1 MHTFQKFFLSLFVF
15 SFLSINLSA
24 QYGPQFDNRGFEQ
37 WTNRVSEPTHWHS
50 GGTATGTWSS
60 MVPNSI
66 EQSTHPRPGSSGSKS
81 VRLYPESVWG
91 VTANGNLTNGRM
103 NAGSMSPSGSDN
115 YNYTQRNESAFNT
128 SINQLPDSLTVW
140 VCFRCSSTSS
150 RAQVK
155 AVVHGDADY
164 RLIANG
170 TESPADKHVA
180 TAALSFNRTAPN
192 GGSYNWRRLS
202 IPFQNT
208 GPCTDVRY
216 ILMTATTNET
226 PGSGSTSDDLF
237 VDDILLVYNP
247 TLSMG
252 QLASSS
258 YAPGDAITIPFTLT
272 GTMSPDNLNKAANQV
287 IAQLSDSNGNFNNP
301 TELGRVTTNTNGS
314 ITAQIPNVSG
324 QYTIRV
330 ISTNYP
336 LIGQNPQQV
345 TIASP
350 SYTISVSAN
359 PSNGGT
365 VTGGGE
371 YTSGQSCTVTAT
383 ANTGFA
389 FTNWTENGNVVST
402 NANYT
407 FNVTGNRSL
416 VANFTLNA
424 YSITATADPSNGG
437 SVTGAGEYN
446 HGASCTLTA
455 SANQGY
461 TFVNWTKNGSQVS
474 TNASYTFTVTE
485 SAAYVA
491 HFQLQSYT
499 ITASADPS
507 DGGSVNGAG
516 DYYYGASC
524 TLTASANQGYTFV
537 NWTKNGSQVS
547 TNANYTFTVTEAGAY
562 VAHFSLNNYE
572 IITSAS
578 PASGGNVTGGGT
590 FNYGQSCTVTAT
602 ANTGYT
608 FTNWTENGNVVSSN
622 ANYTF
627 TVEGNRNLV
636 ANFTAITYT
645 ITVSANPSNSG
656 TTSGGGTYTHGQS
669 CTVIA
674 TSADGYTFMNWTEN
688 GSVVSTDANYSFI
701 VTSNR
706 SLVANFEE
714 QQPDTYSINVS
725 PNPNIGG
732 TVTGGGNY
740 NGGQQCTVTA
750 TANTGYTFV
759 NWTENGEVVTT
770 NASYTFIVTGNRTLV
785 ANFTLNSYSIT
796 VTADPTEGGMVTGAG
811 NYDHGTSCTL
821 TATANENYEFINW
834 TKNGIEVS
842 TDATYTFMVTA
853 SEEYVAHFYFDDL
866 VGENASTCQI
876 FPNPFTSSLSITAE
890 NAAQSVSVYDL
901 NGRLLIKQNINE
913 LQFEIDLSQLTHGT
927 YLLQIDYGNSRSVH
941 RIMKAE

>member
-383 ANTGFA
+383 ANTGYA

-446 HGASCTLTA
+446 H
-455 SANQGY
+455 
-461 TFVNWTKNGSQVS
+461 
-474 TNASYTFTVTE
+474 
-485 SAAYVA
+485 
-491 HFQLQSYT
+491 
-499 ITASADPS
+499 
-507 DGGSVNGAG
+507 
-516 DYYYGASC
+516 GASC

-636 ANFTAITYT
+636 ANFTALTYT

-674 TSADGYTFMNWTEN
+674 TSVDGYTFMNWTEN

-714 QQPDTYSINVS
+714 QQPDTYNINVS

-740 NGGQQCTVTA
+740 DAGQQCTVTA

-759 NWTENGEVVTT
+759 NWTENGEMVTT

-785 ANFTLNSYSIT
+785 ANFTLNSYTIT

-811 NYDHGTSCTL
+811 NYNHGTSCTL

-866 VGENASTCQI
+866 VGENTTTCQI
-876 FPNPFTSSLSITAE
+876 FPNPFTSSLSITTE
-890 NAAQSVSVYDL
+890 NVAQSVSVYDL
-901 NGRLLIKQNINE
+901 NGRLLMQQSINE

-927 YLLQIDYGNSRSVH
+927 YLLQIDYGNRRSVH

>member
-1 MHTFQKFFLSLFVF
+1 
-15 SFLSINLSA
+15 
-24 QYGPQFDNRGFEQ
+24 
-37 WTNRVSEPTHWHS
+37 
-50 GGTATGTWSS
+50 

-103 NAGSMSPSGSDN
+103 NAGSMSASGSDN
-115 YNYTQRNESAFNT
+115 YNYTQRSESAFNT

-170 TESPADKHVA
+170 SESPADKHVA

-252 QLASSS
+252 QLASNS

-287 IAQLSDSNGNFNNP
+287 IAQLSDANGSFNNP

-314 ITAQIPNVSG
+314 ISAQIPNVSG
-324 QYTIRV
+324 QYMIRV

-350 SYTISVSAN
+350 SYTVTVSAN
-359 PSNGGT
+359 PSTGGT

-383 ANTGFA
+383 ANTGYA

-416 VANFTLNA
+416 VANFTLNS

-499 ITASADPS
+499 ITATADPS

-516 DYYYGASC
+516 EYNHGASC

-562 VAHFSLNNYE
+562 VAHFNLNSYE
-572 IITSAS
+572 ITTTAN

-590 FNYGQSCTVTAT
+590 FYYGQSCTVNAI
-602 ANTGYT
+602 AAEGYT
-608 FTNWTENGNVVSSN
+608 FTNWTENGSVVSNN

-627 TVEGNRNLV
+627 TVDGNRNLV
-636 ANFTAITYT
+636 ANFTALTYT

-656 TTSGGGTYTHGQS
+656 TASGGGTYTHGQS

-688 GSVVSTDANYSFI
+688 GSVVSTDANYSFV

-706 SLVANFEE
+706 TLVANFEE
-714 QQPDTYSINVS
+714 QQPDTYNINVS
-725 PNPNIGG
+725 PYPNIGG

-740 NGGQQCTVTA
+740 DAGQQCTVTA

-770 NASYTFIVTGNRTLV
+770 NASYTFIVAGNRTLV
-785 ANFTLNSYSIT
+785 ANFTLNSYTIT
-796 VTADPTEGGMVTGAG
+796 VTADPAEGGVVTGAG

-842 TDATYTFMVTA
+842 TDATYTFIVTA
-853 SEEYVAHFYFDDL
+853 SEEYVAHFYFYDL
-866 VGENASTCQI
+866 VGENTSTCQI
-876 FPNPFTSSLSITAE
+876 FPNPFSSSLSITTE
-890 NAAQSVSVYDL
+890 NAALSVSVYDL
-901 NGRLLIKQNINE
+901 NGRLLMKQTVNE
-913 LQFEIDLSQLTHGT
+913 LQFEIDLSQLSCGT
-927 YLLQIDYGNSRSVH
+927 YLLRIDYGNSRSVH

>member
-66 EQSTHPRPGSSGSKS
+66 EQSTHPRPGSSGTKS

-115 YNYTQRNESAFNT
+115 YNYTQRSESAFNT

-301 TELGRVTTNTNGS
+301 TELGRVTTNTSGS

-359 PSNGGT
+359 PSDGGT

-383 ANTGFA
+383 ANTGYA

-461 TFVNWTKNGSQVS
+461 TFVNWTKNG
-474 TNASYTFTVTE
+474 T
-485 SAAYVA
+485 
-491 HFQLQSYT
+491 
-499 ITASADPS
+499 
-507 DGGSVNGAG
+507 
-516 DYYYGASC
+516 
-524 TLTASANQGYTFV
+524 
-537 NWTKNGSQVS
+537 QVS

-562 VAHFSLNNYE
+562 VAHFSLNSYE

-636 ANFTAITYT
+636 ANFTALTYT

-706 SLVANFEE
+706 TLVANFEE
-714 QQPDTYSINVS
+714 QQPDTYNINVS

-740 NGGQQCTVTA
+740 DAGQQCTVTA

-770 NASYTFIVTGNRTLV
+770 NASYTFIVAGNRTLV
-785 ANFTLNSYSIT
+785 ANFTLNSYTIT
-796 VTADPTEGGMVTGAG
+796 VAADPSEGGMVTGAG
-811 NYDHGTSCTL
+811 NYEHGSSCML

-876 FPNPFTSSLSITAE
+876 FPNPFTSSLSITTE

-901 NGRLLIKQNINE
+901 NGRLLMKQTVNE
-913 LQFEIDLSQLTHGT
+913 LQFEIDLSHLTHGT
-927 YLLQIDYGNSRSVH
+927 YLLRIDYGDSRSVH

>member
-1 MHTFQKFFLSLFVF
+1 MHTFQKFFISLFVF
-15 SFLSINLSA
+15 SFLSLNLSA

-50 GGTATGTWSS
+50 GGTATGSFSS
-60 MVPNSI
+60 WVDSQI
-66 EQSTHPRPGSSGSKS
+66 EQSTQTRPGSSGTKS
-81 VRLYPESVWG
+81 VRLYPESIWG

-103 NAGSMSPSGSDN
+103 NAGSMSATGSGN
-115 YNYTQRNESAFNT
+115 YNYTQRSQTAFNT
-128 SINQLPDSLTVW
+128 PITQLPDSLTLW
-140 VCFRCSSTSS
+140 VCFRCQSTSDK
-150 RAQVK
+150 AQVK

-164 RLIANG
+164 KIIANG
-170 TESPADKHVA
+170 TEEPMDKHVA
-180 TAALSFNRTAPN
+180 TALNSFTRTSAAN
-192 GGSYNWRRLS
+192 GAYTWRRLS

-247 TLSMG
+247 TLTMG

-258 YAPGDAITIPFTLT
+258 FSPGDAITIPFSLT

-287 IAQLSDSNGNFNNP
+287 IAQLSDANGNFTPP
-301 TELGRVTTNTNGS
+301 TELGRVTTNNSGS
-314 ITAQIPNVSG
+314 ITAQIPNVPSG
-324 QYTIRV
+324 SGYRV
-330 ISTNYP
+330 RLVSTNYP
-336 LIGQNPQQV
+336 MVGGNIQ
-345 TIASP
+345 
-350 SYTISVSAN
+350 TISIAPSTYTVTVAAN
-359 PSNGGT
+359 PTNAGT
-365 VTGGGE
+365 VTGGGT
-371 YTSGQSCTVTAT
+371 YNQGQSCTV
-383 ANTGFA
+383 
-389 FTNWTENGNVVST
+389 S
-402 NANYT
+402 
-407 FNVTGNRSL
+407 
-416 VANFTLNA
+416 
-424 YSITATADPSNGG
+424 
-437 SVTGAGEYN
+437 
-446 HGASCTLTA
+446 
-455 SANQGY
+455 
-461 TFVNWTKNGSQVS
+461 
-474 TNASYTFTVTE
+474 
-485 SAAYVA
+485 
-491 HFQLQSYT
+491 
-499 ITASADPS
+499 
-507 DGGSVNGAG
+507 
-516 DYYYGASC
+516 
-524 TLTASANQGYTFV
+524 
-537 NWTKNGSQVS
+537 
-547 TNANYTFTVTEAGAY
+547 
-562 VAHFSLNNYE
+562 
-572 IITSAS
+572 
-578 PASGGNVTGGGT
+578 
-590 FNYGQSCTVTAT
+590 AT

-622 ANYTF
+622 ATYTFNVEGNRNLVANFTLNNYTVTVSANPSNGGSVTGGGTFTYGQSCTVTATANTGYTFSNWTENGNVISSNADYTF

-714 QQPDTYSINVS
+714 QQPDTYNINVS

-785 ANFTLNSYSIT
+785 ANFTLNSYTIT
-796 VTADPTEGGMVTGAG
+796 VTADPTEGGRVTGSG
-811 NYDHGTSCTL
+811 NYDHGASCTL

-876 FPNPFTSSLSITAE
+876 FPNPFTSSLSITTE

-901 NGRLLIKQNINE
+901 NGRLLMKQSINE

-927 YLLQIDYGNSRSVH
+927 YLLQIDYGDSRSVH